1 MKRDIV
7 IDTMLPHAPEV
18 VWRALTT
25 AELIGK
31 WLMPNNFK
39 AELGHKFT
47 FHAKPMGDWDGTVQC
62 EVIAIE
68 PPRRLA
74 YSWKRGST
82 SNPGYGSALDS
93 TVTWTLEPADG
104 GTRLTLVHAG
114 FELPRNQSAYD
125 AMSPG
130 WGRIVREGIAR
141 VVAQLPSS

>member
-62 EVIAIE
+62 EVIAIC
-68 PPRRLA
+68 RRGGWPIA
-74 YSWKRGST
+74 GRVARQAIRATARPST
-82 SNPGYGSALDS
+82 RP
-93 TVTWTLEPADG
+93 
-104 GTRLTLVHAG
+104 
-114 FELPRNQSAYD
+114 
-125 AMSPG
+125 SPG
-130 WGRIVREGIAR
+130 RSNRPTAAHG
-141 VVAQLPSS
+141 